1 MQTRELLIDTY
12 THLAPAKTL
21 EGLKAADAERRVSG
35 VNHSI
40 AELVAHVTFWARWFC
55 DRCDGIH
62 APMVTSAALGW
73 PPVAAGSWP
82 DLERHF
88 LDVLDRAAR
97 IGADRQRL
105 ATPITPPIEFPPLAS
120 YTVHDAMVHIA
131 VHTAHHLGQVVVVRQ
146 LMGLWPPPAG
156 SWTW

>member
-1 MQTRELLIDTY
+1 MHTRELLIDTL

-35 VNHSI
+35 VNHSV
-40 AELVAHVTFWARWFC
+40 AELVAHMTFWARWFC

-62 APMVTSAALGW
+62 APMVTRAAEGW
-73 PPVAAGSWP
+73 PAVTPGSWP
-82 DLERHF
+82 EIECQFR
-88 LDVLDRAAR
+88 DVLERAAR
-97 IGADRQRL
+97 IGDDPQRTAAL
-105 ATPITPPIEFPPLAS
+105 ITPPIEFPPLAS
-120 YTVHDAMVHIA
+120 YTVHDAMEHTA
-131 VHTAHHLGQVVVVRQ
+131 VHTAHHLGQVVVLRQ